1 MAKTSK
7 KKEKT
12 VQVLD
17 AGNAERPAFVT
28 NPEVQQD
35 LQEAGRLKP
44 SRLKSVRN
52 KRSSTRLSG
61 GDLDA
66 VVEEGGAGEEAVG
79 GSVATPDQDI
89 VENLGRAAGVTYEDD
104 EELNLV
110 EKVKKRDRK
119 RWELNPSSSED
130 YQERNRRDNRRQS
143 GSGR

>member
-7 KKEKT
+7 RKT

-17 AGNAERPAFVT
+17 AGNAERPAFLT

-44 SRLKSVRN
+44 GRLKSVGN

-66 VVEEGGAGEEAVG
+66 VVEEGGTGEEAVG
-79 GSVATPDQDI
+79 RSVATPDQDI

-110 EKVKKRDRK
+110 GKIKKRDRK

>member
-1 MAKTSK
+1 MAKKNK
-7 KKEKT
+7 KQGKT
-12 VQVLD
+12 VRVLD

-35 LQEAGRLKP
+35 LKEAGRLKP
-44 SRLKSVRN
+44 SRLKSARHE
-52 KRSSTRLSG
+52 RSSTRLSG
-61 GDLDA
+61 GDVDA
-66 VVEEGGAGEEAVG
+66 AVDEGAGEEAVG

-130 YQERNRRDNRRQS
+130 YQERSRRDGRRS

>member
-1 MAKTSK
+1 MARTIK
-7 KKEKT
+7 KKKKPAR
-12 VQVLD
+12 VLD
-17 AGNAERPAFVT
+17 AGSAERPAFVT
-28 NPEVQQD
+28 NPEVQRD

-44 SRLKSVRN
+44 SHLKSASY

-61 GDLDA
+61 GDVDA
-66 VVEEGGAGEEAVG
+66 AVDEGAGEEAVG

-130 YQERNRRDNRRQS
+130 YQERNLRDGRRSR
-143 GSGR
+143 SGR